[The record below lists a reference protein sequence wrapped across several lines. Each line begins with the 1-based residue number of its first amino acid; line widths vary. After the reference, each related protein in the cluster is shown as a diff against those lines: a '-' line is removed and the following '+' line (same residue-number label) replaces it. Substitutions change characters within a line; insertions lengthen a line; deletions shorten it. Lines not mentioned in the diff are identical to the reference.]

1 MKTRK
6 WLVWL
11 TIVGLLVFLAA
22 CGSGSGSG
30 SSGSGGSSGSQST
43 QGTSQSGG
51 QSSGSGQSQQS
62 SPSPSPAAY
71 PDHWPK
77 RVTVA
82 AGIMGGPWYP
92 LMVKVSE
99 VLMREIPGLT
109 VNVIE
114 GGSLANTRIINE
126 GVDAQ
131 MGLAYA
137 NIVYD
142 AYEGKF
148 DNTRMTNV
156 RMTNAYMTSYV
167 QFLVPKDSPIQ
178 KLEDAFDK
186 RIGSSPR
193 GGGPDLLWTIIL
205 EYYGLTYEDIRA
217 KGGNVSF
224 VDFNQQAMMMKDGQ
238 IDIGL
243 FTGEAPHAAALEA
256 ETSVPLRAIPLDMNM
271 INELNKKYPYLV
283 AAELPGDAYKGMDG
297 PVTTLAIPGVFI
309 VNKDLPEDFVEK
321 IVSTVMAHHEEIQ
334 GSFHFVDL
342 LDWEHFKL
350 GISDDLWHPAAK
362 KVYENRPK

>member
-11 TIVGLLVFLAA
+11 TIVAVLVLLAG

-30 SSGSGGSSGSQST
+30 SS
-43 QGTSQSGG
+43 
-51 QSSGSGQSQQS
+51 S
-62 SPSPSPAAY
+62 SPSPSQSSQNTQGTSGGQQSGGTASPEPY
-71 PDHWPK
+71 PSHWPK

-99 VLMREIPGLT
+99 VLMREIPELT

-148 DNTRMTNV
+148 DDKQMTNV

-167 QFLVPKDSPIQ
+167 QFLVPQNSPIQ
-178 KLEDAFDK
+178 KLEDAFNK
-186 RIGSSPR
+186 KIGSSPR
-193 GGGPDLLWTIIL
+193 GGGPDLLWQIIL
-205 EYYGLTYEDIRA
+205 DYYGLTYEDIRA
-217 KGGNVSF
+217 KGGNVNF
-224 VDFNQQAMMMKDGQ
+224 VDFNQQALMMKDGQ
-238 IDIGL
+238 IDVGL
-243 FTGEAPHAAALEA
+243 FTGEAPHAAAMEA
-256 ETSVPLRAIPLDMNM
+256 EVSVPLRAIPLDMEM
-271 INELNKKYPYLV
+271 INALNQKYPYLV

-297 PVTTLAIPGVFI
+297 PVTTLSIPGVFI

-321 IVSTVMAHHEEIQ
+321 IVSTVMENHEEIQ

-342 LDWEHFKL
+342 LDWENFKL
-350 GISDDLWHPAAK
+350 GIGDDLWHPAAK